1 MNLRLKQPRD
11 NRLKAVGTVIKR
23 AEFEFNLSGFNT
35 KSCCVIVP
43 GIDASC
49 AVIIMIYIKRKWG
62 TTYM

>member
-1 MNLRLKQPRD
+1 MKNQLKG
-11 NRLKAVGTVIKR
+11 VGTVIKR

-49 AVIIMIYIKRKWG
+49 AVIIMIYIKENGVLHICRG
-62 TTYM
+62 YLQQL

>member
-1 MNLRLKQPRD
+1 MSWYTCNELD
-11 NRLKAVGTVIKR
+11 NMLAVIKR